1 MRVQRSVR
9 ATVAAASMALL
20 ALSSFALS
28 GCSNA
33 EPSVAAYVDGAKISD
48 RQVTDAAAGA
58 TTALGQPVSAPAVVS
73 AMIHGVIAERL
84 ATQNNI
90 AITDTERDALLKTTN
105 VAALAGVPAARP
117 LAYDLADQ
125 QIVATKL
132 GSDAYLAA
140 VGQQD
145 VTLNPR
151 YGVLDLTQKVVL
163 ADRSGSLAKPG
174 SGATPE
180 IPQ

>member
-1 MRVQRSVR
+1 MRFQRSVR
-9 ATVAAASMALL
+9 ATVAVASMALL
-20 ALSSFALS
+20 ALS

-33 EPSVAAYVDGAKISD
+33 EPSVAAYVDGTKISD
-48 RQVTDAAAGA
+48 RQVTAAVAGA
-58 TTALGQPVSAPAVVS
+58 STALGQPVSAPAVVS
-73 AMIHGVIAERL
+73 AMIHGVIADRL

-90 AITDTERDALLKTTN
+90 AITDTERDTLLKTTN
-105 VAALAGVPAARP
+105 VAALANVEAARP

-140 VGQQD
+140 VGTQD

-163 ADRSGSLAKPG
+163 SDRSGSLAKPG
-174 SGATPE
+174 SGATSE